1 MNLTL
6 KEIMNKFQK
15 KKKFIRKLEY
25 LLKGKKI
32 IKITIFW
39 AFSEEKNV
47 ILWRWITDRRKK
59 IVLNKR
65 KAIRAWN

>member
-32 IKITIFW
+32 IKITIF
-39 AFSEEKNV
+39 
-47 ILWRWITDRRKK
+47 
-59 IVLNKR
+59 
-65 KAIRAWN
+65 